1 MLHVGNTC
9 TYNNPANHLANVLLR
24 DLHWLRVPQRIDY
37 KIAVLVYRCL
47 HRLALVYLS
56 VDLLSASE
64 MTCIV
69 SSGALNST
77 HSLSLLIYRASRTCH
92 RDSDYGYG
100 RRTRYPSRRRTCP
113 LSTTTLSQLSLHESR
128 TLCRRTFG
136 HPVLWQR
143 SSVGS
148 RPSFSHEVSPT
159 DANAR
164 ISVSFIRW
172 PHSFG
177 LSQSNLLLSFYY

>member
-1 MLHVGNTC
+1 MLEIHVHTITQPITWLMYYYATFTGWGCHSESTTRLPFLCIGVC
-9 TYNNPANHLANVLLR
+9 T
-24 DLHWLRVPQRIDY
+24 
-37 KIAVLVYRCL
+37 
-47 HRLALVYLS
+47 
-56 VDLLSASE
+56 DLLWC
-64 MTCIV
+64 TC
-69 SSGALNST
+69 
-77 HSLSLLIYRASRTCH
+77 LLIYRASRTCH
-92 RDSDYGYG
+92 RDSDYSYG